1 LISGEGVSGSRKAGL
16 VTVSSP
22 TASVKN
28 VDPVMSGKHI
38 GVSQL
43 KEADWQHSY
52 EQMATA

>member
-1 LISGEGVSGSRKAGL
+1 MAY
-16 VTVSSP
+16 
-22 TASVKN
+22 TASVIN

-52 EQMATA
+52 EKAASA